1 MSKQDVGKAENKILF
16 AVTDPEG
23 MTVLLYA
30 EQWEHLKKHPESRP
44 IRKVR
49 SGVQKPDIILL
60 NEARNAKI
68 YTTIS
73 STNLYFNVIA
83 SLISETECRISTAY
97 IKNVLPKGD
106 CTWRR
111 PKK

>member
-1 MSKQDVGKAENKILF
+1 MDKWILEEPSKIIFTVS
-16 AVTDPEG
+16 DPEG
-23 MTVLLYA
+23 ITVRLYT

-44 IRKVR
+44 VRRVR
-49 SGVQKPDIILL
+49 SGVQNPDIILL
-60 NEARNAKI
+60 NEERSAKI

-83 SLISETECRISTAY
+83 LVVSETECRISTAY
-97 IKNVLPKGD
+97 LKNVLPKGD